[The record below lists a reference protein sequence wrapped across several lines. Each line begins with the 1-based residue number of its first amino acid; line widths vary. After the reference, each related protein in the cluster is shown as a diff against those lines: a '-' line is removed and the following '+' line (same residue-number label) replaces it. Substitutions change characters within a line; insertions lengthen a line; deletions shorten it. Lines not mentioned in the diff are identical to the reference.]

1 LLNNL
6 LRRRGDA
13 SNTVIGIILLIM
25 LLVFVGPN
33 VIPDLLS
40 RTFPFVDEGVPC
52 QRLRTAN
59 NRARHQSLIGRAAQD
74 PLSLRVET
82 SGLPADPSGVL
93 SISVI
98 ITNNTIGTVPIV
110 FDETQLIV
118 GDDGSSGVGIVFS
131 PPVPISLGTVRQTA
145 GVASFPEPL
154 IKLLG
159 PRQRCVTTVSIPAT
173 QLSGLAAGAQV
184 TAYYRITTAG
194 ATQAAAGGTIFTDQG
209 LAIIPNGVV
218 FSPPTLIPAA
228 SLTAG

>member
-59 NRARHQSLIGRAAQD
+59 DRARHQSLIGRAAQN

-82 SGLPADPSGVL
+82 STLPTDVNGML
-93 SISVI
+93 RISVI
-98 ITNNTIGTVPIV
+98 VTNNTIGTVPFV
-110 FDETQLIV
+110 FDESQVII

-131 PPVPISLGTVRQTA
+131 PNVPINLGKVRQTA
-145 GVASFPEPL
+145 GLGSFPEPL

-159 PRQRCVTTVSIPAT
+159 PRQRCVTTVEIPAT

-184 TAYYRITTAG
+184 TAYYRITAAG
-194 ATQAAAGGTIFTDQG
+194 ATQAVTGGTIFVDQG

-218 FSPPTLIPAA
+218 FSPPTIIPAA
-228 SLTAG
+228 ALVAG